1 MEEINNGGPAWKP
14 IKLKGNNNVD
24 NEEETLLYGNAGINL
39 DNVNVTYDDGDLAR
53 KVREAVQKKYFSK
66 GENTPLSTS
75 EEKDDDLLEDEKLAK
90 ELLEINT
97 GEKKSAKKSKKSISK
112 KGGEIMDIN
121 TAVNKVVDLLMSTLE
136 NKIRTAQ
143 QAELGEKAEKEIESE
158 KDLQAGKKDLGE
170 VKLPG
175 VKVQETS
182 SPKTAQQAEL
192 GEKAEKEI
200 ESEKDLQ
207 AGKKNLGEVKLL
219 GVKVQ
224 ETSSPKTAQQA
235 ELGEKAEKE
244 IEGEKNLEAGKKNLG
259 EVKLPGVK
267 VQETSSPKTAQQ
279 AELGEKAEKEI
290 ESEKDLQAGKKDLGE
305 VKLPGVKV
313 QETSSPKTAQQ
324 AELGE
329 KAEKEIE
336 GEKNLEAGKK
346 NLGEVKLPGIKVVE
360 KGAYT
365 AQFIKQPEK
374 KDSYWKVSLDKKP
387 IFAVSFGDA
396 FGTPEEVIKKGRL
409 LKSYLKDYE
418 AFISEDYGRSLL
430 DEITDIGIKG
440 TIDKWFKDDNGK
452 IRVSFYKT
460 SQEEAPKMSLDEKVT
475 ETLIPEEGTEKG
487 EKKVPIEELV
497 ANVLAS
503 LIVSSEEITVDEV
516 ISQLKSIFSDEKFI
530 ERFLG
535 TLKEKVGAM
544 SEKMKKEEPEVE
556 EEVKTVTSMF
566 KSAQFADEIVNY
578 MKKIRSE
585 KSEVNSKIDEYLG
598 KLKEVE
604 KEKESLKAKV
614 AKLEQQIAVQ
624 NKSKKVAELVKKM
637 IKKGMLDEKDAKQEI
652 EKLMK
657 RSDEALQDLSDM
669 IEKIAVKE
677 QPRKVLG
684 KVNTAIPIS
693 NIEEKKEE
701 SGSIFDGL
709 FSKPPVV
716 DENKRTLKIVK

>member
-39 DNVNVTYDDGDLAR
+39 DNVNITYDDGDLAR

-66 GENTPLSTS
+66 GENTPLSTN

-143 QAELGEKAEKEIESE
+143 QAELGEKAEKEIEGE
-158 KDLQAGKKDLGE
+158 KDLEAGKKDLGE

-200 ESEKDLQ
+200 ESEK
-207 AGKKNLGEVKLL
+207 
-219 GVKVQ
+219 
-224 ETSSPKTAQQA
+224 
-235 ELGEKAEKE
+235 
-244 IEGEKNLEAGKKNLG
+244 NLEAGKKDLG
-259 EVKLPGVK
+259 EVKTPKPEISV
-267 VQETSSPKTAQQ
+267 TSSPVETVKQKEVKMPSTEPQKEVTTSKEEAEEAKKGTKTAQQ

-336 GEKNLEAGKK
+336 SEKDLQAGKK
-346 NLGEVKLPGIKVVE
+346 DLGEVKLPGIKVVE

-430 DEITDIGIKG
+430 DEVTDIGIKG
-440 TIDKWFKDDNGK
+440 TIDKWFRDDNGK
-452 IRVSFYKT
+452 IRVSFYKA

-535 TLKEKVGAM
+535 TLKEKVSAM
-544 SEKMKKEEPEVE
+544 SEKMKKEEPEVKE
-556 EEVKTVTSMF
+556 EIKTITSMF
-566 KSAQFADEIVNY
+566 KSAQFSNIITDY
-578 MKKIRSE
+578 MKRIRSE

-614 AKLEQQIAVQ
+614 AKLEQQIAIQ

-701 SGSIFDGL
+701 SGGIFDEL
-709 FSKPPVV
+709 FSKPPIV

>member
-219 GVKVQ
+219 
-224 ETSSPKTAQQA
+224 
-235 ELGEKAEKE
+235 
-244 IEGEKNLEAGKKNLG
+244 
-259 EVKLPGVK
+259 GVK